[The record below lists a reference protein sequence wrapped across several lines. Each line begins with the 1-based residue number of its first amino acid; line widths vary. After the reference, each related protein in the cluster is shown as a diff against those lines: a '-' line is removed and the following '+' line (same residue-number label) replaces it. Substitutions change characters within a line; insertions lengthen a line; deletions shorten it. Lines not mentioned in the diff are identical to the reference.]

1 MSIGESVYG
10 GSGGGSNNPA
20 SIALGIVKD
29 NWDAMHPGMVK
40 VNILIEGG
48 KESESDW
55 MPVAAPYAAN
65 ECGAFMMPEVGSMVV
80 IGYINDNSVSPVV
93 IGSIWSKSGKG
104 KSGLP
109 SDSANAKNSVK
120 VFCTSKKQM
129 IKFDESP
136 DSQSIEIISGKKQ
149 RIFLDDA
156 NEKTVISDS
165 GDEITLDKKSGEI
178 TVKAKTKLT
187 LEAGDKTS
195 IKADS
200 SGITIKATKFSVDCD
215 VLELKGKQTKAEGST
230 VEIKASGNLNIQSS
244 GMAAVKGSMLKL
256 N

>member
-1 MSIGESVYG
+1 MSIGESVHG
-10 GSGGGSNNPA
+10 GAGSGANIPA

-55 MPVAAPYAAN
+55 MPVASPYAAN
-65 ECGAFMMPEVGSMVV
+65 ECGAFMIPEVGSMVV

-93 IGSIWSKSGKG
+93 IGSIWNKSGKG

-109 SDSANAKNSVK
+109 KDCADAKNSVK
-120 VFCTSKKQM
+120 VFCTAKKQM

-136 DSQSIEIISGKKQ
+136 DSQSIEIVSGKKLKVL
-149 RIFLDDA
+149 LDDK
-156 NEKTVISDS
+156 NEKIQVTD
-165 GDEITLDKKSGEI
+165 GDDEIELDKKKGEVSVTGKSKL
-178 TVKAKTKLT
+178 TVKV
-187 LEAGDKTS
+187 GDKTK
-195 IKADS
+195 ITADS
-200 SGITIKATKFSVDCD
+200 SGVTVKASKISFDCD
-215 VLELKGKQTKAEGST
+215 MLELKGKQTKVNSST
-230 VEIKASGNLNIQSS
+230 CEIKASGNLNIQSN

>member
-10 GSGGGSNNPA
+10 GAGGGSNIPA

-29 NWDAMHPGMVK
+29 NWDALHPGMVK

-55 MPVAAPYAAN
+55 MPVASPYAAN
-65 ECGAFMMPEVGSMVV
+65 ECGAYMLPEVGSMVV

-93 IGSIWSKSGKG
+93 IGSVWNKSGKG

-109 SDSANAKNSVK
+109 KDTADAKNSVK
-120 VFCTSKKQM
+120 VFCTEKKQM

-136 DSQSIEIISGKKQ
+136 DSQSIEILSGKKLK
-149 RIFLDDA
+149 ILLDDK
-156 NEKTVISDS
+156 NEKIKIAD
-165 GDEITLDKKSGEI
+165 GDDEIEFDKKKGEI
-178 TVKAKTKLT
+178 SVKGKTKLT
-187 LEAGDKTS
+187 LKAGDKTAVT
-195 IKADS
+195 ADS
-200 SGITIKATKFSVDCD
+200 SGLTLKASKISLDCD
-215 VLELKGKQTKAEGST
+215 MLELKGKQTKLDSST
-230 VEIKASGNLNIQSS
+230 CEIKASGNLNIQSS